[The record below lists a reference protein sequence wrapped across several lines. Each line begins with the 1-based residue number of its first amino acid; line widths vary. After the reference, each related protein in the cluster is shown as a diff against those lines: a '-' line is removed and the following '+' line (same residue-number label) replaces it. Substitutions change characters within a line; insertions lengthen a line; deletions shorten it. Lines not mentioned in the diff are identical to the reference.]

1 MKDGGIVAL
10 LNRDE
15 HALCQCNDLC
25 FEVDAL
31 KYEFL
36 VFEVSLYSFTH
47 FICESFVATC
57 NVLTFK
63 WMKSFD
69 ATIQLKLWYMF
80 SSSFLKI
87 LLCASKTI

>member
-1 MKDGGIVAL
+1 MPCVSA
-10 LNRDE
+10 
-15 HALCQCNDLC
+15 HYDLC

-47 FICESFVATC
+47 FICEFFMATC

-63 WMKSFD
+63 WMKSFG
-69 ATIQLKLWYMF
+69 ATIQLVKLWYMF

-87 LLCASKTI
+87 VLCASKII

>member
-1 MKDGGIVAL
+1 MPCVSA
-10 LNRDE
+10 
-15 HALCQCNDLC
+15 HYDLC

-47 FICESFVATC
+47 FICEAFMATC
-57 NVLTFK
+57 NVLTFT
-63 WMKSFD
+63 WMKSM

-87 LLCASKTI
+87 LLCASKII

>member
-1 MKDGGIVAL
+1 MNMPCVSA
-10 LNRDE
+10 
-15 HALCQCNDLC
+15 HYDLC

-47 FICESFVATC
+47 FICEAFMATC

-63 WMKSFD
+63 WMKSMA

-87 LLCASKTI
+87 LLCASKII

>member
-1 MKDGGIVAL
+1 MPCVSA
-10 LNRDE
+10 
-15 HALCQCNDLC
+15 HYDLC

-47 FICESFVATC
+47 FICEFFMATC

-63 WMKSFD
+63 
-69 ATIQLKLWYMF
+69 
-80 SSSFLKI
+80 
-87 LLCASKTI
+87 

>member
-1 MKDGGIVAL
+1 MNMPCVSA
-10 LNRDE
+10 
-15 HALCQCNDLC
+15 HYDLC

-47 FICESFVATC
+47 FICESFMATC
-57 NVLTFK
+57 DVRTFK
-63 WMKSFD
+63 WMNSFD

-87 LLCASKTI
+87 LLCASKII